1 MIYAFL
7 FLAAF
12 LYFVADRKIRL
23 SILPG
28 IFVTLMACY
37 AMLYRLAV
45 FNYTRSGY
53 KTIPS
58 YLLDLTNG
66 NIRTALGI
74 SVIPLLAVV
83 GTIIVVAFLFLG
95 KAIGRVIFNPAKDG
109 KGYIVVSRIIYIAA
123 SVLLVISGLYY
134 TIIPCMMMK
143 ATPETGYTISS
154 ITRIFGAFAFNNE
167 TAIPFGSILIFIGVL
182 CTILICTKIPF
193 FRTLKAEDPKKIERL
208 KKSGKNPLSIIGFIL
223 TGLGTLG
230 VLIITIICLP
240 QWGRV
245 FFFDGYTY
253 TQIISGFLLLFLI
266 LGVVFLGFGF
276 GRIKYQQKAGTR
288 IAFLVA
294 SLVMLVLSMSE
305 IIWLVS
311 NAISAYLLKY

>member
-95 KAIGRVIFNPAKDG
+95 KAIGRVIFNPSLHDDESD
-109 KGYIVVSRIIYIAA
+109 SRN
-123 SVLLVISGLYY
+123 SLYY
-134 TIIPCMMMK
+134 
-143 ATPETGYTISS
+143 
-154 ITRIFGAFAFNNE
+154 FFNNQDLRC
-167 TAIPFGSILIFIGVL
+167 FCV
-182 CTILICTKIPF
+182 
-193 FRTLKAEDPKKIERL
+193 
-208 KKSGKNPLSIIGFIL
+208 
-223 TGLGTLG
+223 
-230 VLIITIICLP
+230 
-240 QWGRV
+240 Q
-245 FFFDGYTY
+245 
-253 TQIISGFLLLFLI
+253 
-266 LGVVFLGFGF
+266 
-276 GRIKYQQKAGTR
+276 
-288 IAFLVA
+288 
-294 SLVMLVLSMSE
+294 
-305 IIWLVS
+305 
-311 NAISAYLLKY
+311 